1 MRDFFH
7 SGDFKTILPMG
18 GHASMARISEGSERL
33 MQENRTR
40 DAALAAAVAVAFA
53 AWLGAPLAI
62 FPAVLCAVL
71 TLLCMPLFRAY
82 AMARPN
88 VRSSHTLPTPQGGG
102 LAVVLATL
110 SAVLLDVALG
120 ASPANGSL
128 VIVGLA
134 ALLIAATGALD
145 DIRDLPVVPRLGGQL
160 VAVALAVWAG
170 LDSGQIF
177 RIPFALE
184 FGLLVIAGTW
194 FVNLTNF
201 MDGID
206 GITLAAFI
214 PLAAGAT
221 VLGDMAYLSREGG
234 LLAVFFLGALAGF
247 VFFNFPRA
255 KLFLGDV
262 GSLPIGLIGGLLL
275 LDMAQHGALAAAF
288 ILPLYHF
295 SDATLTLLKRI
306 IRREKVWV
314 AHRQHAYQNAV
325 DGGWSHAK
333 VSGIVLGLNI
343 GLAGLAMLTLG
354 QSTMMQSIL
363 VVVALAA
370 VMAVILLFRS
380 RRPAP

>member
-1 MRDFFH
+1 
-7 SGDFKTILPMG
+7 
-18 GHASMARISEGSERL
+18 
-33 MQENRTR
+33 MQDNRTR
-40 DAALAAAVAVAFA
+40 DAALAGIAAVAFA

-62 FPAVLCAVL
+62 VPAILCVLL

-88 VRSSHTLPTPQGGG
+88 ARSSHSAPVPQGGG
-102 LAVVLATL
+102 VAVVLATL
-110 SAVLLDVALG
+110 GAVLVDIVSG

-128 VIVGLA
+128 AVLGAA
-134 ALLIAATGALD
+134 ALLIAVTGALD
-145 DIRDLPVVPRLGGQL
+145 DIRDLPVAPRLGGQIF
-160 VAVALAVWAG
+160 AVSLAVWAG

-177 RIPFALE
+177 RLPFALE

-206 GITLAAFI
+206 GITLAAFL
-214 PLAAGAT
+214 PLAAAAT
-221 VLGDMAYLSREGG
+221 LLGDMAYLSREGT

-255 KLFLGDV
+255 RLFLGDV
-262 GSLPIGLIGGLLL
+262 GSLPIGLIGGVLL
-275 LDMAQHGALAAAF
+275 LDMAQHGAMAAAI

-295 SDATLTLLKRI
+295 TDATLTLLRRI
-306 IRREKVWV
+306 VRREKVWV

-325 DGGWSHAK
+325 DGGWSHRK
-333 VSGIVLGLNI
+333 VSGIVLGLNA
-343 GLAGLAMLTLG
+343 GLVGLAMLTLG
-354 QSTMMQSIL
+354 KSAVVQAGL

-370 VMAVILLFRS
+370 VTSVIILFRS
-380 RRPAP
+380 KRSVP